1 VAKEGNLNVRLP
13 TPLFLAVKRA
23 AKQSG
28 DRDISTYVRR
38 VLSEKLL
45 TVNDAAPETEAQKKV
60 RAILMMTKAV
70 ELLGGSLSAE
80 TKTILQ
86 GLKGE

>member
-1 VAKEGNLNVRLP
+1 
-13 TPLFLAVKRA
+13 
-23 AKQSG
+23 
-28 DRDISTYVRR
+28 
-38 VLSEKLL
+38 
-45 TVNDAAPETEAQKKV
+45 V